1 MELRD
6 GYDIMEEI
14 KITMTNLFLLIE
26 TGMHVQI
33 I

>member
-26 TGMHVQI
+26 TGCMYK
-33 I
+33 